1 MTDHHP
7 SRQAFQQFQYLTV
20 PLTVGADHTNR
31 ALRAVLDRA
40 FGEQGDR

>member
-20 PLTVGADHTNR
+20 PLTVGADHANR
-31 ALRAVLDRA
+31 MLRRVLERA
-40 FGEQGDR
+40 FGQEAGS

>member
-1 MTDHHP
+1 MTDHRP
-7 SRQAFQQFQYLTV
+7 TRQVFRQFQYLTV

>member
-20 PLTVGADHTNR
+20 PLVGADHTNR

>member
-20 PLTVGADHTNR
+20 PLTVGADPANR
-31 ALRAVLDRA
+31 MLRRVLERA
-40 FGEQGDR
+40 FGQEAGS